1 MSLFQS
7 QTTPRISVEYT
18 KRVHETNHHRHALLL
33 EMVSVGIKRNCQK
46 GRLLKGY
53 VNQVASDVCGV

>member
-33 EMVSVGIKRNCQK
+33 EMFSVGIKKLPETERKIAQGRCQP
-46 GRLLKGY
+46 GGF
-53 VNQVASDVCGV
+53 